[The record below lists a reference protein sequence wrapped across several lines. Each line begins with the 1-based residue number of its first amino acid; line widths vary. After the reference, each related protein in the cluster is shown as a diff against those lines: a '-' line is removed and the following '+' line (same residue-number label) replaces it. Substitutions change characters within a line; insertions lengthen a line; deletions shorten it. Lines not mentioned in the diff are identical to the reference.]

1 MSRIVSIH
9 GREVLD
15 SRGNPTV
22 QVEVMTELGGFGT
35 AIVPSG
41 ASTGSREALELR
53 DGNSKKYKDN
63 WFGGKGVMTAVD
75 NVNNIIAPEIEGL
88 EVTDQRLIDKMMVD
102 LDGTPTKSKLGA
114 NAILGVSLA
123 VLKAAANELDLPL
136 YRYIGGTNA
145 RKLPVPMLNVIN
157 GGEHASNTLD
167 FQEFMIMPIGAKT
180 FREAMQMA
188 NKVFHNLAKLLHDAG
203 HGTQV
208 GDEGGFAPNLKS
220 HEEALDFLVKA
231 IEKAGFK
238 PAKTGAKAIAIAMDP
253 ATSEIY
259 DEKSKKYIFKKL
271 NDAIKSKKPGFEKMT
286 SVKTEFTSSEFIN
299 YYKKLIDKYPIIS
312 IEDGFA
318 EKDWKGFE
326 EANKAFGKD
335 HQIMGDDLTV
345 TNQEIL
351 AEAVRKNSINSIL
364 IKLNQIGTVSET
376 IDTIELA
383 HKSGMTAVVS
393 HRSGESEDTTIA
405 DLAVGLNTGQIKTGS
420 MSRTDRIA
428 KYNRLLAIEEE
439 LGPVAQFDGVK
450 TFHNLKLHVSK

>member
-53 DGNSKKYKDN
+53 DNNSKKYKDN

-75 NVNNIIAPEIEGL
+75 NVNNIIAPEIEGI

-123 VLKAAANELDLPL
+123 VLKAAADELDLPL
-136 YRYIGGTNA
+136 YRYVGGTNA

-167 FQEFMIMPIGAKT
+167 FQEFMIMPLGAKT

-238 PAKTGAKAIAIAMDP
+238 PAKSGEKAIAIAMDP

-259 DEKSKKYIFKKL
+259 DEKSKTYIFKKL
-271 NDAIKSKKPGFEKMT
+271 KEAIKSKKSGFEKMT
-286 SVKTEFTSSEFIN
+286 TVKTEFTSSEFID